1 MKKIATAAI
10 ATAGIATFMAHD
22 ADAAENTQGYNPNDP
37 YSYSYNYTIDQQGN
51 YHYTWEGNWNPSSH
65 YGYEAQQ
72 QVATNTAS
80 SNNEAASNTNY
91 SQPAF
96 NAAPNGGGLGDSH
109 NTSSNQNN
117 VRVTTTQAPSTSNH
131 TATTS
136 NSSSNVSTAT
146 TSNSSSNVSTT
157 TTSTSRP
164 STGGGANLYTAGQC
178 TYYAF
183 SKRPDLGSTWG
194 NANNWANA
202 AAQSGYT
209 VNNNPSAGSV
219 LQTTAGGYGHVAYV
233 DKVNS
238 DGSIQVSEMNYQGVG
253 VVSTRT
259 ISASAAGSYNYIH

>member
-22 ADAAENTQGYNPNDP
+22 ADAAENTQGYNSNDP

-65 YGYEAQQ
+65 YGNQAQQ
-72 QVATNTAS
+72 QVASNTAS

-117 VRVTTTQAPSTSNH
+117 VRVTTTQAPSTSNN
-131 TATTS
+131 TA
-136 NSSSNVSTAT
+136 
-146 TSNSSSNVSTT
+146 NSSSNVSTT

-194 NANNWANA
+194 NANNWASA

>member
-1 MKKIATAAI
+1 MKKLATAAI
-10 ATAGIATFMAHD
+10 ATAGIATYMAHD

-37 YSYSYNYTIDQQGN
+37 YSYSYNYTIDQSGN
-51 YHYTWEGNWNPSSH
+51 YNYTWEGNWNPSSH
-65 YGYEAQQ
+65 YGNQAQQ
-72 QVATNTAS
+72 QV
-80 SNNEAASNTNY
+80 SNNNATSNTNASSNTNY

-96 NAAPNGGGLGDSH
+96 NAAPNGGGYGET
-109 NTSSNQNN
+109 NNTTSSNQNN
-117 VRVTTTQAPSTSNH
+117 NNVHV
-131 TATTS
+131 TTS
-136 NSSSNVSTAT
+136 NSSSDVK
-146 TSNSSSNVSTT
+146 TS

-209 VNNNPSAGSV
+209 VNNSPKAGAV

-238 DGSIQVSEMNYQGVG
+238 DGSIQLSEMNYQGVG

>member
-1 MKKIATAAI
+1 MKKLATAAI

-22 ADAAENTQGYNPNDP
+22 ADAAENNQGYNPNDP
-37 YSYSYNYTIDQQGN
+37 YSYSYNYTIDQEGN
-51 YHYTWEGNWNPSSH
+51 YNYTWEGNWNPSSR
-65 YGYEAQQ
+65 YGNQAQQ
-72 QVATNTAS
+72 QVANTTPSNNTAS

-96 NAAPNGGGLGDSH
+96 NAAPNGGGSGESS
-109 NTSSNQNN
+109 NASSNQNN
-117 VRVTTTQAPSTSNH
+117 VRVTTTQAPT
-131 TATTS
+131 
-136 NSSSNVSTAT
+136 SSNQAT

-164 STGGGANLYTAGQC
+164 STGGGANLYTSGQC

-194 NANNWANA
+194 NANNWASA

-209 VNNNPSAGSV
+209 VNNNPSSGAV
-219 LQTTAGGYGHVAYV
+219 LQSTAGGYGHVAYV

>member
-136 NSSSNVSTAT
+136 NSSSD
-146 TSNSSSNVSTT
+146 VSTT